1 LNTQI
6 HFFICPHGFGHIKR
20 SLEITKQL
28 LIQNDFK
35 ITFHVNELHYN
46 QFNSL
51 IASWMPDFDIGSVSF
66 ETALMDFAPDYKLS
80 NTTYTYKHYQSWIE
94 DISKIKLTGNDII
107 ISDNSIGPL
116 FMNQNCILIGSFLWF
131 SIHLLMQGNWK
142 TILEKEKM
150 LVIERHPKM
159 FGLETMA
166 MPDVKLHTN
175 FIGGPWLCSRFADIE
190 LNKEFDKIEILL
202 SAGGT
207 TNSYGLFLEFVK
219 QFPQDDSI
227 KLFVDKGLKAY
238 FCQHGIDLPQFDFSY
253 KAFSNLSMIIARPG
267 IGILTECVNYS
278 IPIMCLY
285 EQEQDEMLHNAT
297 IVQQR
302 KFGLDLS
309 RRDIDKVV
317 NQIIGLIKNKQLMLG
332 MRQNLLNE
340 STEGIAYIVNKL
352 MA

>member
-1 LNTQI
+1 LKTQI
-6 HFFICPHGFGHIKR
+6 HFIICPHGFGHIKR
-20 SLEITKQL
+20 SLEITRQL

-35 ITFHVNELHYN
+35 ITLHVNKDHYN

-51 IASWMPDFDIGSVSF
+51 IGSWMHDFDINSVSF
-66 ETALMDFAPDYKLS
+66 ETAFMDFAPDYKLS

-94 DISKIKLTGNDII
+94 DISKIKLTGNDIL
-107 ISDNSIGPL
+107 ISDNSVGPL
-116 FMNQNCILIGSFLWF
+116 FMNPNCILFGSFLWF

-150 LVIERHPKM
+150 LVIENHPKM

-166 MPDVKLHTN
+166 MPDVRMHTN
-175 FIGGPWLCSRFADIE
+175 FIGVPWLCNRYADSE
-190 LNKEFDKIEILL
+190 LNKELDNIEILL

-207 TNSYGLFLEFVK
+207 TNSYGRFLEFVK
-219 QFPQDDSI
+219 QFPHDDSI

-238 FCQHGIDLPQFDFSY
+238 LSQHDIDLPQFDFSD

-267 IGILTECVNYS
+267 IGISTECINFG

-297 IVQQR
+297 IVQHR

-309 RRDIDKVV
+309 RKDTETMV
-317 NQIIGLIKNKQLMLG
+317 NQILELIKNKQLMLG

-340 STEGIAYIVNKL
+340 STEGIAYLVNKL
-352 MA
+352 IA